1 MMSRCR
7 ITEHRFDPPVWFRRP
22 THGSQPF
29 VCLFVS
35 VVASLAGCRGTPES
49 SDVEM
54 EVRRVVVDEVA
65 RAPVLLLEDK
75 QQTTTLPI
83 WVGVAEAQAIA
94 LEMEGIQSPRP
105 LTHDL
110 VKQLLERLDVEFER
124 AVITEL
130 RAGTYYARIHLIH
143 RGNGLDID
151 SRPSDAIAL
160 AVRFRKPVFVA
171 RAVLE
176 QQGAVAGKGNAAPT
190 EAIGGLTVQPLSP
203 DLAEHFGL
211 EASGGVVVTDVARD
225 AHHGVRRGDVIVA
238 VDGESVT
245 GVADLRARLDAHAG
259 PAALSIQRGAA
270 EIEVAFDARLHA
282 GGAN

>member
-1 MMSRCR
+1 
-7 ITEHRFDPPVWFRRP
+7 
-22 THGSQPF
+22 
-29 VCLFVS
+29 
-35 VVASLAGCRGTPES
+35 
-49 SDVEM
+49 M

-65 RAPVLLLEDK
+65 RAPVVVLEDK

-83 WVGVAEAQAIA
+83 WIGVAEAQAIA

-110 VKQLLERLDVEFER
+110 VKQLLERLDVVFER

-143 RGNGLDID
+143 RGSGLDID

-171 RAVLE
+171 RAVL
-176 QQGAVAGKGNAAPT
+176 QQQRAVAGKKNAATT
-190 EAIGGLTVQPLSP
+190 EEIGGLTVQQLSP

-211 EASGGVVVTDVARD
+211 EASGGVVVTDVARGG
-225 AHHGVRRGDVIVA
+225 HHGVRRGDVIVA
-238 VDGESVT
+238 VDGESVS
-245 GVADLRARLDAHAG
+245 GVADLRARLDAHTG
-259 PAALSIQRGAA
+259 PAALSIQRGAT
-270 EIEVAFDARLHA
+270 EIEVAFDARIEA
-282 GGAN
+282 DGAN